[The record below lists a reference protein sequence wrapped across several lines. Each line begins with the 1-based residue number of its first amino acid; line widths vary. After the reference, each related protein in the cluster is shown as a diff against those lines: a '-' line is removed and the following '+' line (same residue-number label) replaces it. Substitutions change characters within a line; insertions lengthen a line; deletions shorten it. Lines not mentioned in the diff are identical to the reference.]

1 MLSLDCEFRRGDFV
15 LRARAEIAG
24 GVTGIVGPSGCGK
37 STLLALLAGLLRP
50 RTGHIRFGDETLA
63 EGDAT
68 FVPAWRRH
76 FGLVFQDG
84 QLFPHLSVRSNLLY
98 GYRRRAPAA
107 RRFELPGVLELLE
120 IAPLLERRPG
130 QLSGGERQRVALGR
144 ALLYSPR
151 LLLLDEPL
159 SALDE
164 RLKQQILPFLK
175 RVKDETRIPMI
186 YVSHALPEV
195 EYLADRVLLME
206 HGQLPGSEKGQR
218 RVREGS
224 EKGQRRVREGSEKG
238 QRNSDRG
245 RILL

>member
-1 MLSLDCEFRRGDFV
+1 MLSLDCEFRRGDFH
-15 LRARAEIAG
+15 LRARAAIAD
-24 GVTGIVGPSGCGK
+24 GVTGICGPSGCGK

-50 RTGHIRFGDETLA
+50 QAGHIRFADETLA
-63 EGDAT
+63 NGDAT
-68 FVPAWRRH
+68 FVPPWQRH

-84 QLFPHLSVRSNLLY
+84 QLFPHLSVRGNLLY
-98 GYRRRAPAA
+98 GYRRLPVAD
-107 RRFELPGVLELLE
+107 RRFQLRAVLELFE
-120 IAPLLERRPG
+120 IGSLLERRPG

-159 SALDE
+159 SALDT

-186 YVSHALPEV
+186 YVTHAMAEV

-206 HGQLPGSEKGQR
+206 
-218 RVREGS
+218 
-224 EKGQRRVREGSEKG
+224 
-238 QRNSDRG
+238 RG
-245 RILL
+245 ELSNRAQ